1 MRVQSNSIMPPSFE
15 HQSQVIRMTHPH
27 TRMSSEVIQKYFDNG
42 LEIMENQGHR
52 PLKSSSGVF
61 KAERNFSIR
70 KCSPRT
76 NKCSLMLV
84 LRFNLYLIISKK
96 AVHKGKN
103 LATRTRIQN
112 LINKW
117 CGEIVLRT
125 GVIQITENST
135 YADRSLLLIHRN
147 GV

>member
-1 MRVQSNSIMPPSFE
+1 MAASFE
-15 HQSQVIRMTHPH
+15 YQSQVIGMTHSH
-27 TRMSSEVIQKYFDNG
+27 TGMSSKVIQKYFNNR
-42 LEIMENQGHR
+42 LEIVEDQGHR
-52 PLKSSSGVF
+52 PLKSSFGVF
-61 KAERNFSIR
+61 KAERHFLIC

-84 LRFNLYLIISKK
+84 LRFYLYLIISGK

-103 LATRTRIQN
+103 LATCTLIQN

-125 GVIQITENST
+125 GTIQITEIST
-135 YADRSLLLIHRN
+135 YADRSLLIINRN
-147 GV
+147 EV